1 METSEGWF
9 SSWRLKDSQYLKF
22 SPSFPSSPSPLSSY
36 PLPSPPPQNELQ
48 YQDAVQLK
56 IPETTV
62 QGPEGVENTAIGEP
76 YLHVAL

>member
-9 SSWRLKDSQYLKF
+9 SSWRLKDSQYV
-22 SPSFPSSPSPLSSY
+22 SEVSSPLP

-76 YLHVAL
+76 CLQ

>member
-9 SSWRLKDSQYLKF
+9 SSWRLKDSQYV
-22 SPSFPSSPSPLSSY
+22 SEVSS
-36 PLPSPPPQNELQ
+36 PLPSQNELQ

-76 YLHVAL
+76 CLQ